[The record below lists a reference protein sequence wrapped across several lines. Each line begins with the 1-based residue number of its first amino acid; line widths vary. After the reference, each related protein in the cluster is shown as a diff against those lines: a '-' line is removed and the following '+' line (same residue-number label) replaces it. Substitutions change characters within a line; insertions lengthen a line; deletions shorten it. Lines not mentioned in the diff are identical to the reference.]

1 MVIDTIT
8 DARLMGPLGIAVNPN
23 GLTAYV
29 ANFGPALVNGGNAVA
44 VIDTT
49 TDTVTSTISLA
60 PASGPFDIA
69 FTPDGSRAYVT
80 DLSSNSVSVID
91 TTTNMVLNT
100 IGSIPTPAG
109 IAITPNGRFAY
120 VENFV

>member
-1 MVIDTIT
+1 M
-8 DARLMGPLGIAVNPN
+8 
-23 GLTAYV
+23 
-29 ANFGPALVNGGNAVA
+29 
-44 VIDTT
+44 
-49 TDTVTSTISLA
+49 
-60 PASGPFDIA
+60 
-69 FTPDGSRAYVT
+69 
-80 DLSSNSVSVID
+80 ID